1 MAKASNDHL
10 NPDYHPSGLDADP
23 SAGVLRMN
31 KLPLAIIGGIA
42 VIVVLALVYAATQ
55 RSQMSQGGRGVS
67 QQDEQ
72 RLVRSTQTGAN
83 AVLQGYGNVGGTI
96 PARAAAPAPD
106 GAARTD
112 SANGGAPP
120 ADSPPGSTPPPST
133 PSSEAAAPPRQ
144 EVMSEAEA
152 ERMRRAQQ
160 FREDLFYDA
169 VVSNT
174 AIQLPDQGEG
184 SSSNGQGGGVPGA
197 LGAEG
202 MAQELQRRRD
212 LALQAS
218 AAGIGAGG
226 GASGIGAM
234 PGGGGNDPNMQARK
248 EEFQQTSRTYGYSSE
263 FRRSQLTPYEVRV
276 GAIIPGVMISGIN
289 SDLPGQIVAQV
300 RQDVRDTRTGQH
312 VLIPQGSRLIG
323 TYDSQVAMGQ
333 ERVMVAWHRIQF
345 PDSSTLELGNMGGV
359 DLGGYAGFNDQVNN
373 HYWRIF
379 GNATLLSLIG
389 AGAQLSQAESD
400 NDSGNPTANQQLAA
414 ELGRQ
419 WGQVGQQVISRNL
432 NIQPTLE
439 IRPGYQFNIMVNKD
453 LILEPYAPME
463 PGS

>member
-1 MAKASNDHL
+1 MAKPSNDHL
-10 NPDYHPSGLDADP
+10 NPDNHPSGLDADP

-31 KLPLAIIGGIA
+31 KLPLAIIGGVALI
-42 VIVVLALVYAATQ
+42 VILALVYAAMQ
-55 RSQMSQGGRGVS
+55 RGSMRQGGGGDD
-67 QQDEQ
+67 QEPAAPI
-72 RLVRSTQTGAN
+72 RSTQTGAN
-83 AVLQGYGNVGGTI
+83 TVLQGYGETGGTI
-96 PARAAAPAPD
+96 PARGSSSPRIDPVNLPVEGDSEPD
-106 GAARTD
+106 QASEPPPRT
-112 SANGGAPP
+112 SANNNTTEPP
-120 ADSPPGSTPPPST
+120 PPPST
-133 PSSEAAAPPRQ
+133 SSAMTEEEAD
-144 EVMSEAEA
+144 
-152 ERMRRAQQ
+152 RMRRARQ

-174 AIQLPDQGEG
+174 AIQLPDQDGSG
-184 SSSNGQGGGVPGA
+184 SSDSQVNGVPGA
-197 LGAEG
+197 LGLEG
-202 MAQELQRRRD
+202 MAQELQRRREQ
-212 LALQAS
+212 ALQAS
-218 AAGIGAGG
+218 AAAGG
-226 GASGIGAM
+226 GAGGAGAM
-234 PGGGGNDPNMQARK
+234 PAVGGNDPNMQARK

-276 GAIIPGVMISGIN
+276 GSIIPGVMISGIN

-300 RQDVRDTRTGQH
+300 SQDVRDTRTGQH

-359 DLGGYAGFNDQVNN
+359 DPAGYAGFTDQVNN

-379 GNATLLSLIG
+379 GNATLLSMIG
-389 AGAQLSQAESD
+389 AGAQLSQAEGD
-400 NDSGNPTANQQLAA
+400 NDSGDPTANQQLAA

-419 WGQVGQQVISRNL
+419 WGQVGQQVVSRNL

-453 LILEPYAPME
+453 LILEPYTAME

>member
-1 MAKASNDHL
+1 MARTSDDHL

-31 KLPLAIIGGIA
+31 KLPLAIIGGVA
-42 VIVVLALVYAATQ
+42 LVVILALVYAAMQ
-55 RSQMSQGGRGVS
+55 RGGMNQGGS
-67 QQDEQ
+67 DEPEQ
-72 RLVRSTQTGAN
+72 AAPIRSTQTGAN
-83 AVLQGYGNVGGTI
+83 TVLQGYGETGGTI
-96 PARAAAPAPD
+96 PARGSNSPRIDPVTLPVEGDSEPD
-106 GAARTD
+106 QA
-112 SANGGAPP
+112 SELPP
-120 ADSPPGSTPPPST
+120 STSTSNNAVEPPPPPSAPAAMT
-133 PSSEAAAPPRQ
+133 EEEAD
-144 EVMSEAEA
+144 
-152 ERMRRAQQ
+152 RMRRARQ

-169 VVSNT
+169 VVANT
-174 AIQLPDQGEG
+174 AVQLPDQDQSGTSGE
-184 SSSNGQGGGVPGA
+184 SGVPGA

-202 MAQELQRRRD
+202 MARELQRRTEQ
-212 LALQAS
+212 ALQAS
-218 AAGIGAGG
+218 AAAGG
-226 GASGIGAM
+226 GGSGGVGAM
-234 PGGGGNDPNMQARK
+234 PTAGGNDPNMQARK

-276 GAIIPGVMISGIN
+276 GSIIPGVMISGIN

-300 RQDVRDTRTGQH
+300 SQNVRDTRTGQH
-312 VLIPQGSRLIG
+312 ILIPQGSRLIG

-359 DLGGYAGFNDQVNN
+359 DPAGYAGFTDQVNN

-379 GNATLLSLIG
+379 GNATLLSMIG
-389 AGAQLSQAESD
+389 AGAQLSQAEGD
-400 NDSGNPTANQQLAA
+400 NDSGDPTANQQLAA

-419 WGQVGQQVISRNL
+419 WGQVGQEVVSRNL

-453 LILEPYAPME
+453 LILEPYAAME